1 MKRKY
6 FFSPNIAN
14 TNSHFF
20 FGEGS
25 LAQDNLAANSF
36 TYSIAFTINE
46 IDLCRQLSEPLQ
58 ELS

>member
-14 TNSHFF
+14 TKSHFF
-20 FGEGS
+20 FGECS
-25 LAQDNLAANSF
+25 LAQDNLANSF